1 MEALRKTPFHV
12 CFLISCGCL
21 KFLEFFGLQTNLSKY
36 CRQQSSLQSASVL
49 TQPFPLFSLHY
60 LLRTV
65 SLNVGPTLIYNDCVW
80 SPLIMFTK
88 THVPSKF
95 LFTCSEWTCLFLG
108 YFSVHDSYQRT
119 FQDNPHNDCQETTF
133 LNFFFV
139 IYQIM
144 VVYTYEAQSG
154 VMIFEYNVG

>member
-12 CFLISCGCL
+12 RFLISCGCL
-21 KFLEFFGLQTNLSKY
+21 KFLEFFGLQTNLIQVLQTAVFTPVCLCAHTAFPSVF
-36 CRQQSSLQSASVL
+36 SSLPFEDSVFECRAH
-49 TQPFPLFSLHY
+49 P
-60 LLRTV
+60 
-65 SLNVGPTLIYNDCVW
+65 IYNDCVW

-133 LNFFFV
+133 LHFFLLY
-139 IYQIM
+139 IKLWL
-144 VVYTYEAQSG
+144 YTLMRHKVAL
-154 VMIFEYNVG
+154 